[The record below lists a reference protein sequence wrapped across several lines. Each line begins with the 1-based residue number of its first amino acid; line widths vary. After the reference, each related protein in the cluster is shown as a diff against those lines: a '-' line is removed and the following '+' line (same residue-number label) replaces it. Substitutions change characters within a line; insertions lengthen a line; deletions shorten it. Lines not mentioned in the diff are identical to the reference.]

1 MVLQDSLITFFS
13 VDRNLAG
20 FQIEL
25 KRSDSRDRFIFLLPK
40 LFSE

>member
-13 VDRNLAG
+13 VDRDLTD

-25 KRSDSRDRFIFLLPK
+25 KRSDSRDRFVFLLPK

>member
-1 MVLQDSLITFFS
+1 MVSASWLGLLCP
-13 VDRNLAG
+13 VDRDLTD

-25 KRSDSRDRFIFLLPK
+25 KRSDSRDRFVFLLPK